1 MRMLVSDFKNGQITS
16 VNNAEKSLGDIVYL
30 SKQLPGDF
38 PLGPPASL
46 SLVSEDCDMLL
57 SVSRA
62 PILHLAMV
70 QPRARYTLTLN
81 SYARYQVCRA

>member
-1 MRMLVSDFKNGQITS
+1 MRMLVSDFKNGQIIS
-16 VNNAEKSLGDIVYL
+16 VNDAEKSGN
-30 SKQLPGDF
+30 F
-38 PLGPPASL
+38 PLGPRASL
-46 SLVSEDCDMLL
+46 SLDSEDCDMLL

>member
-1 MRMLVSDFKNGQITS
+1 M
-16 VNNAEKSLGDIVYL
+16 NNAEKSFGDIVYL

-38 PLGPPASL
+38 PLDPPAAL
-46 SLVSEDCDMLL
+46 SLVREDCIDMLL

-70 QPRARYTLTLN
+70 SLPATICARDVLRLVPAWQN
-81 SYARYQVCRA
+81 CSSLGLVPWSWVQ